1 MTTDYTDPSSEL
13 SEERLNQWEAI
24 ATRIAKAVV
33 AELPPRTGGEVPP
46 LPTELRFAH
55 SLFSELR
62 FALGISDTINGTP
75 TQLLPISVTNVDSEG
90 KGKIKYQRDKLVGLG
105 AKKLAI
111 AYRAGEPQIVDI
123 PATGGEITIDLNRA
137 NAVAV
142 TLFDDVGSNAKPIL
156 VSFVTYQ

>member
-1 MTTDYTDPSSEL
+1 MTTDYTDPSSAL

-55 SLFSELR
+55 SIFSELR

-75 TQLLPISVTNVDSEG
+75 SQLLPISVTEVDAQG
-90 KGKIKYQRDKLVGLG
+90 KGKIKYKREKLVGLG
-105 AKKLAI
+105 AKHLAI
-111 AYRAGEPQIVDI
+111 AYQAGDSQIVDV
-123 PATGGEITIDLNRA
+123 PATGDEITIELNKA

-142 TLFDDVGSNAKPIL
+142 TLFDDVGSTGKPIL